1 MKTHFALIFFAAA
14 AFAQSTSTQSTS
26 TQNPGPA
33 FEVASV
39 KPSDPH
45 AAGPPFEVTIAGGLM
60 ATHVTASMLIQ
71 ITYSLKPFLIF
82 GSPRW
87 LDSEEFAIVAKPPD
101 GTPPVNP
108 PKITADFCKRVQALL
123 ADRFHLAAHRET
135 RVMPV
140 YVLMVAKDGPKL
152 KAADPNQTFRLKRAG
167 NGRILNDGGA
177 KIPMLVSVI
186 ANGFDRPVLDETGL
200 TGSYAFD
207 LQWTPDRPPSAPGQ
221 PLASAAE
228 PAGPSLFTALQE
240 QLGLRLESMRR
251 PVEVLVIDHI
261 ERPAQN

>member
-1 MKTHFALIFFAAA
+1 LKAHFLLTLFAVA
-14 AFAQSTSTQSTS
+14 AFAQTS
-26 TQNPGPA
+26 GPPV
-33 FEVASV
+33 FEVASI
-39 KPSDPH
+39 KPSDPQ

-60 ATHVTASMLIQ
+60 ATHVSASMLIQ
-71 ITYSLKPFLIF
+71 ITYSMKPFLIL

-87 LDSEEFAIVAKPPD
+87 LDSEEFAIVAKPPE

-108 PKITADFCKRVQALL
+108 PRITDDLRKRLQALL
-123 ADRFHLAAHRET
+123 ADRFHLAVHRET

-152 KAADPNQTFRLKRAG
+152 KQADPNQAFRLKRAG

-177 KIPMLVSVI
+177 KIAMLVSVI

-207 LQWTPDRPPSAPGQ
+207 LQWTPDRAPSAPGQ
-221 PLASAAE
+221 QQPGAVE
-228 PAGPSLFTALQE
+228 PSGPSLFTALRE

-251 PVEVLVIDHI
+251 RVDVLVIDHV